1 MHILVVSGTFHP
13 EPGGP
18 PTYLR
23 NLLPELQ
30 ARGHEITVVTYTDL
44 PNSFCDTTSYGYP
57 VWRVTR
63 QQSIPKRLIAF
74 TRWVRQHGKAAD
86 VMFISDYGLPAAIA
100 NLRLGLPSVIK
111 NVSDFTWEFAT
122 RRQLIPAGMTID
134 DFQTAKLPL
143 RVRLL
148 RGLQRWYTNAATLV
162 LAPSHYSA
170 SLPIG
175 WGIPKEKTRV
185 VYNAIDQ
192 AHFEG
197 LPSVESLREA
207 LGLGSGPQLVGIA
220 RLTPWKHFDLII
232 DAFQQ
237 MLQTLPT
244 AHLTIVGDGPSRADL
259 EAYIAKTDAQNVT
272 LVGAVP
278 HAAVARYLTATD
290 LYVQFST
297 YEGLPHTV
305 IEAMLA
311 QTPCVVSNIGGNPEV
326 VEHEETGLL
335 VPALDADALAA
346 ALERMLTDAELRQHC
361 IQNATQQLDKFSWG
375 TLVSRTE
382 AVLKEAVTLQ
392 S

>member
-23 NLLPELQ
+23 NLLPALQ
-30 ARGHEITVVTYTDL
+30 ARGHDITVVTYTDL
-44 PNSFCDTTSYGYP
+44 PTSFCDTTTYGYP

-63 QQSIPKRLIAF
+63 QQSIPKRLLSF
-74 TRWVRQHGKAAD
+74 TRWVWQQGKSAD
-86 VMFISDYGLPAAIA
+86 VMFISDYGLPAAVA
-100 NLRLGLPSVIK
+100 NLRLRLPSVIK

-122 RRQLIPAGMTID
+122 RRQLIPAGLTID
-134 DFQTAKLPL
+134 DFQTAELPVQ
-143 RVRLL
+143 VRLL
-148 RGLQRWYTNAATLV
+148 RWIQRWYTDAATLV

-175 WGIPKEKTRV
+175 WGIAKEKTRV

-192 AHFEG
+192 AHFEN
-197 LPSVESLREA
+197 LPSVGTLRDE
-207 LGLGSGPQLVGIA
+207 LGLGAGPQLVGIA

-232 DAFQQ
+232 AAFQQ
-237 MLQTLPT
+237 VLAELPT
-244 AHLTIVGDGPSRADL
+244 AQLTIVGDGPSRADL
-259 EAYIAKTDAQNVT
+259 EAYIAKTKAKQVT

-278 HAAVARYLTATD
+278 HDTVARYLTAAD

-311 QTPCVVSNIGGNPEV
+311 ETPCVVSNIGGNPEV
-326 VEHEETGLL
+326 VTDKETGLL
-335 VPALDADALAA
+335 VPALDVSALAEA
-346 ALERMLTDAELRQHC
+346 MLHMLTNEALRQHC
-361 IQNATQQLDKFSWG
+361 IKNAIHQLDKFSWD
-375 TLVSRTE
+375 TLVSNTE
-382 AVLKEAVTLQ
+382 AVLKEAVALRT
-392 S
+392 